1 MNTSHM
7 ARPSYNPIVTKAL
20 VLALAITAS
29 IEICAGTAS
38 QPALTVKQIMN
49 VLVTPTTSKIW
60 GATDLKTDTEWLQV
74 EHAALGVMAAG
85 NLLSSG
91 GAGPGETELAA
102 QADWQ
107 TFNNRMIAA
116 ARQILEAVAAKDE
129 EALFAVGNNALYPP
143 CESCHQ
149 KYQKR

>member
-1 MNTSHM
+1 M

-29 IEICAGTAS
+29 IEMCAGTAS

>member
-1 MNTSHM
+1 M

-29 IEICAGTAS
+29 IEMCAGTAS

-60 GATDLKTDTEWLQV
+60 GAADLKTDTEWLQV

-129 EALFAVGNNALYPP
+129 EALFADCIAGD
-143 CESCHQ
+143 ESS
-149 KYQKR
+149 RSPG